1 MKRLFAIMV
10 AVGVIG
16 MSAASPT
23 IGQRTPA
30 TPEQRERR
38 ALQIKNWVEADAK
51 AHPKWRMLITFRD
64 GTQAAGRIQDV
75 HENDFVL
82 KQDDGFPARTIAYS
96 EIDIPPQHLTPM
108 AEKIAEY
115 TGCTILVV
123 IFFPL
128 IVLMGLTG
136 GWD

>member
-1 MKRLFAIMV
+1 MRRLIAIV
-10 AVGVIG
+10 VLVGVFA
-16 MSAASPT
+16 MAAISPAF
-23 IGQRTPA
+23 GQGTPGKFSE
-30 TPEQRERR
+30 TERH
-38 ALQIKNWVEADAK
+38 ALQIKSRVGADAK
-51 AHPKWRMLITFRD
+51 AHPKWRMLIIFQD
-64 GTQAAGRIQDV
+64 GTQAAGRIREV
-75 HENDFVL
+75 HENDFIL
-82 KQDDGFPARTIAYS
+82 KQDGNFPARTIAYS
-96 EIDIPPQHLTPM
+96 ELGMPPKHLQPM